1 MKWPPVYT
9 GPGRPPAV
17 VSAVP
22 PPLMFFRCA
31 TAEKQWS
38 FFFIW
43 MVMRRDWLF
52 SFEQTPHE
60 ARSSFYLRHQDWRQ
74 ILSGERFKKA
84 ARKKG
89 QPYDLRY
96 FWRSDPFF
104 YDARQAVDETL
115 DLAPVLKDGI
125 RLQPDDFLD
134 SNDHA
139 FALKRMVCYDIAL
152 MHISH
157 QFIQADEF
165 YLRGKGLGEHEM
177 NERRQR
183 QSTLFQDTVT
193 MQLVV
198 PLWQSDNRNVRDT
211 WLEKLRVLLLDW
223 PPVYGPH
230 STVSVIG
237 LDEPEFSR
245 EVNGFLMVYYSGVAI
260 ALNTIPTSMWTY
272 PGRPGYHRFA
282 LI

>member
-1 MKWPPVYT
+1 
-9 GPGRPPAV
+9 
-17 VSAVP
+17 
-22 PPLMFFRCA
+22 
-31 TAEKQWS
+31 
-38 FFFIW
+38 
-43 MVMRRDWLF
+43 MRRDWLF
-52 SFEQTPHE
+52 SFKHTPHE

-96 FWRSDPFF
+96 FWKSDPFF
-104 YDARQAVDETL
+104 CDAKQVADETL
-115 DLAPVLKDGI
+115 DLAPLLKDGSI
-125 RLQPDDFLD
+125 LQPDDFLD
-134 SNDHA
+134 SNDHV

-165 YLRGKGLGEHEM
+165 YLREKGLGEHEM
-177 NERRQR
+177 NERRRQ
-183 QSTLFQDTVT
+183 QSTLFRETVT
-193 MQLVV
+193 MQIVI
-198 PLWQSDNRNVRDT
+198 PPWQSDNRNVRDS

-223 PPVYGPH
+223 PPVNGPH

-237 LDEPEFSR
+237 LDEPEFSK
-245 EVNGFLMVYYSGVAI
+245 EVNGFLIVYYSGVAN

-272 PGRPGYHRFA
+272 PGWPGYHRFA